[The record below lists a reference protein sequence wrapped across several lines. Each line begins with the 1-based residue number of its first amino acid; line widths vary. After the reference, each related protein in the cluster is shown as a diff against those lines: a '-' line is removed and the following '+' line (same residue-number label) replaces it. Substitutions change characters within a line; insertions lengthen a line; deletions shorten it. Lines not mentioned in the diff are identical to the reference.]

1 MKKKN
6 GLIYLLAI
14 IVLFGP
20 AVPNTLASSNAIA
33 MPVLYPPGLKRTRL
47 VPKR

>member
-20 AVPNTLASSNAIA
+20 AVPNTLASNA
-33 MPVLYPPGLKRTRL
+33 LNLL
-47 VPKR
+47 H